1 MKEYYL
7 IHYYDPMDGYSTDP
21 TFYSSEEEARKH
33 VKKDVFAMIE
43 CRKYSNEDLL
53 TQIFSAFCNNRNCEN
68 CCYYKD
74 CYAENPSDDM
84 KFETKSEQEKLEI
97 CAIMARQFEEPRYED
112 EDE

>member
-7 IHYYDPMDGYSTDP
+7 IRYYDPMDGYSTDP

-33 VKKDVFAMIE
+33 VKKDVFAMIG

-53 TQIFSAFCNNRNCEN
+53 TQIFSAFCYNTNCEN
-68 CCYYKD
+68 CCYYND
-74 CYAENPSDDM
+74 CPSSDM
-84 KFETKSEQEKLEI
+84 EFETKSEQEKLEI
-97 CAIMARQFEEPRYED
+97 CAIMARQFEGARYED